1 MSKNDNVKKSLLRSK
16 KSIVTLTDVLGKEVL
31 GSLVPGSNLIYE
43 VGKILFQHGKNF
55 YHDHKEERINSFHH
69 ALLENTKDEDL
80 KKFLEK
86 PLSLEDY
93 YTFLSN
99 AVLDDE
105 ESKVAVYSKM
115 FKALV
120 HGIVPQEYKLHFIK
134 SARELTYSDI
144 ELMHK
149 LYIEYK
155 DKGVIFAEFKK
166 VIDTN
171 DPITNFSIQTLIR
184 LGFLLEKDIEDPT
197 WGEIG
202 KKKIEPSNLLEVFVK
217 AIYSPEELTSEPSN
231 NVS

>member
-1 MSKNDNVKKSLLRSK
+1 LSKNDNVKKSLLRSK

>member
-1 MSKNDNVKKSLLRSK
+1 MAENDDMGKSLARSK
-16 KSIVTLTDVLGKEVL
+16 KSFISLADVTGKEVFS
-31 GSLVPGSNLIYE
+31 SLIPGSGILYE
-43 VGKILFQHGKNF
+43 LSKILLKHGVEF
-55 YHDHKEERINSFHH
+55 YHDHVKARVEDFHR
-69 ALLENTKDEDL
+69 ALLEGTPEEEL
-80 KKFLEK
+80 KEFLEK
-86 PLSLEDY
+86 PISLEDY

-99 AVLDDE
+99 AVRDDE
-105 ESKVAVYSKM
+105 ESKIAVYSKM

-217 AIYSPEELTSEPSN
+217 AIYSPEELSSEPSN
-231 NVS
+231 NAL